1 MAAMLHCPECG
12 EEYLATTLECAD
24 CGVPLSAAATQ
35 ASGPSSATEL
45 PPVSQLV
52 CVRAAALA
60 IAKGLSEQ
68 LVEAGISHR
77 IEAVHD
83 DRDDG
88 SLRRP
93 GANLPY
99 GVYVRER
106 ELQAALG
113 VDRAFMRTIIPDL
126 PEEEQAAVA
135 EGGCPA
141 CGSPVS
147 SDAREC
153 PDCGLVLIE
162 VG

>member
-1 MAAMLHCPECG
+1 MAAIVNCPECG
-12 EEYLATTLECAD
+12 EEYLATALECAD
-24 CGVPLSAAATQ
+24 CGVALGGLAATRAAAP
-35 ASGPSSATEL
+35 ASADEL
-45 PPVSQLV
+45 PAISELV

-60 IAKGLSEQ
+60 IAQSLSQ
-68 LVEAGISHR
+68 HLSEAGISHR

-83 DRDDG
+83 DNEDG

-106 ELQAALG
+106 DTEAAMA

-126 PEEEQAAVA
+126 PEEQAAGP

-141 CGSPVS
+141 CGTPVA

-153 PDCGLVLIE
+153 PDCGLALIE